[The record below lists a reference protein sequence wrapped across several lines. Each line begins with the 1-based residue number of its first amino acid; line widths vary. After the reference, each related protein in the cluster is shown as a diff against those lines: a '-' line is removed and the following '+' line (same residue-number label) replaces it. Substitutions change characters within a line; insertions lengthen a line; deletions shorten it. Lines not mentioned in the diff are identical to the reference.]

1 MADTN
6 NLPEGTDT
14 IIDGAGVGSSS
25 GTGSAGGAGQGGLAS
40 STSSSG
46 NTDSLITTG
55 STSSGSSSGSDSSS
69 GSSGGKAGGVRGMVG
84 SATTKIKDEAGTRAR
99 GFVSDG
105 LQRGSATLTNISTL
119 VGDTVEQIEE
129 KLGPQYGDYARTA
142 SQTLTRYADTLANKD
157 PDELVDD
164 ARDLIRKSPG
174 VALGAAAIVGFGL
187 IRLIKAGVDGD
198 SSGTGTVSSGTRSSG
213 ARNTPDV

>member
-14 IIDGAGVGSSS
+14 IIDGAGVGSS
-25 GTGSAGGAGQGGLAS
+25 GGAGQGGLAS
-40 STSSSG
+40 STSTSG
-46 NTDSLITTG
+46 NTDSMITTG
-55 STSSGSSSGSDSSS
+55 STSSGGGDSSS
-69 GSSGGKAGGVRGMVG
+69 GKSGGVRGMVG

-99 GFVSDG
+99 GFVSQG
-105 LQRGSATLTNISTL
+105 LERGSATLTNISTL

-157 PDELVDD
+157 PVELVDD
-164 ARDLIRKSPG
+164 ARELIRKSPG

-198 SSGTGTVSSGTRSSG
+198 STGTASGGTASSGSRSSG